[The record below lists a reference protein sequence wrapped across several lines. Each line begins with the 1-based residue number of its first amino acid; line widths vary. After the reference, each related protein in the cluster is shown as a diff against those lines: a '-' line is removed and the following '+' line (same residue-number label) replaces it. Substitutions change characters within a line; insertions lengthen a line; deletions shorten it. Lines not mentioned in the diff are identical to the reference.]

1 MVTEH
6 WNLEDILWNNIVVK
20 ITPYFLWG
28 KQTLNIWKQYPL
40 ISSNITATGASTNL
54 CNFVVC
60 VFYLLIS
67 LIRSLQTSEGQLVS
81 PLEGALSRWVHLIWA
96 IKVPPWRISVLE
108 WEHFSFTRLRG
119 VLFSQHHSL
128 SLFGPR
134 LAVLWMIRS
143 IRGAEGKGRKHIMR
157 RFPGNHNNC
166 LWDVQW
172 LAHSA
177 LIKPPSVW
185 VGLNLPPNGAWNL
198 WGDTNTCKCLLYI
211 HCCYLFTSQ
220 KVRYALKSRGV
231 AALAAFQR
239 FLQFS
244 GLIFPH
250 SLSLFNCVVWV
261 GSEFAEWL
269 TIQGYIINANQAF
282 RLNVISLLL
291 M

>member
-1 MVTEH
+1 M
-6 WNLEDILWNNIVVK
+6 
-20 ITPYFLWG
+20 F
-28 KQTLNIWKQYPL
+28 NIWKQYPL
-40 ISSNITATGASTNL
+40 ISSIITATEASTKL
-54 CNFVVC
+54 LNFVVC
-60 VFYLLIS
+60 VFYSLIS
-67 LIRSLQTSEGQLVS
+67 LIGSLQTSEGQLVS
-81 PLEGALSRWVHLIWA
+81 PLQGALSRWVHLIPA

-128 SLFGPR
+128 SLFGVK

-157 RFPGNHNNC
+157 RFPGNHNNGV
-166 LWDVQW
+166 WDVQW
-172 LAHSA
+172 LAYSG
-177 LIKPPSVW
+177 LIKPPRVW
-185 VGLNLPPNGAWNL
+185 MWLSLPPNGTWIL
-198 WGDTNTCKCLLYI
+198 WGDTNTCQCLLYI
-211 HCCYLFTSQ
+211 RCCFLFTSQ
-220 KVRYALKSRGV
+220 KVRYTLKSRGV
-231 AALAAFQR
+231 AALAAFQQ

-244 GLIFPH
+244 GLISPH

-269 TIQGYIINANQAF
+269 TIQGYIVNANQAF